1 MVDKPESPKEKYT
14 KIFQELRS
22 NKTESNLQKI
32 YKDLLENKE
41 NLLDNDIIPFQFSN
55 DLIWLLIN
63 NIIDLKIQVD
73 IFKLYIDAFFA
84 SKIKPEN
91 LQKITILEQIFKYDC
106 FLYKTSADTEDFFCF
121 IKKYFDKYFPRKK
134 NINFVKD
141 EIVDVFISEKDLSG
155 DLFYGWTQLPI
166 KRIEN
171 NYVIFNDYDDENK
184 ELKFLMDSYEI
195 QEKNTFVTEEEM
207 NWRNELKRGK
217 KIDFL
222 NNRRLWVEADVLNV
236 LSNNAIISVIG
247 GVQGDNIIRSIYSPL
262 IRPISTF
269 SYKYEESEKNYFC
282 FLHFN
287 SLFSK
292 FNYCLP
298 IPKISEKEDTNYLLP
313 NNCLLYYTLLF
324 YDIFNY
330 FINKLISSK
339 LFDDNNEDNLN
350 IELIFK
356 ILDTLNRGFEILNHL
371 FFGKYFL
378 EIIYPK
384 LKNILLKISTDKK
397 KNISKIM
404 IGKILDYT
412 HKFLSLN
419 CYVFQLPKLF
429 LEFILKFGFNCFKES
444 ENLEKR
450 LIGLNSILMGLR
462 NLDFFTN
469 NNISNEYN
477 IIIYQNFLCDDNN
490 DLLGLLF
497 NKSDIHEQLILKG
510 AEITILLF
518 RQNLL
523 DSKDIN
529 KLYNYAISS
538 QEGTVTCTQLYSILK
553 EISRNIPL
561 FQSQTLINKIISF
574 PIEQIR
580 RDDINLIFSI
590 IENIKNENDYK
601 KSINIALDY
610 IYKFIISDV
619 CKGKNFIHDFTRTV
633 DTLKDNN
640 DVYFSSYY
648 IEKIIGEL
656 LKENNWREIEFFY
669 DFLSYFILSFKE
681 ELKPQMRIKF
691 VEYLNTNN
699 NSKKMLDNI
708 IKNIEKDTED
718 ITLEKKIDHITA
730 IMDSIKSILFFA
742 GYDNFFTKESIMK
755 LCNIFVFT
763 KKKPPKQNEF
773 FRSIN
778 FLKRNNLIINFE
790 DFCES
795 FFNELNIYLSDIN
808 KDNYLN
814 YLDIIDDEFAEMV
827 LGFYQKINNLE
838 EDNDNNKEFISE
850 NSYIK
855 ENPLKFKYF
864 EIVWKM
870 FTKTNQFPLMEE
882 FMSNF
887 SLRLFSPEERHE
899 IWEIIIKKIFDEQ
912 DNFVDPKIALNMI
925 KNIVLDS
932 EKFGTGGVI
941 SNSVEKIKKFPLK
954 LSIKSKIENI
964 QEFELNENIYTTS
977 TLYELKKEIQ
987 KKINIDPI
995 LIDFYK
1001 FNNSDINSDS
1011 NGKNLCFIFNLQD
1024 VSTSSLTSLTKE
1036 QLEKKYTLTI
1046 KKSREFK
1053 KMKKFNLL
1061 DENNSN
1067 NFNEKTISTFK
1078 NIFKEAT
1085 NNTEKMNMNLYK
1097 EFYKKSTGY
1106 TEQVI
1111 NNAAGNDFTKY
1122 DHEKKNYWDFD
1133 NFLEFFLDAYKNNK
1147 VNLIFEN
1154 LNNLGYRN
1162 DLELINSPIGKESP
1176 LYYEENNKYEY
1187 MPRYFIGNNMEYMNK
1202 LFSFSTSK
1210 DKSVHELAQK
1220 LIKELSTMEKM
1231 KNLIF
1236 DKNKENEK
1244 TIDNLLENDNL
1255 EMRTYS
1261 FNIILSELEKYK
1273 DNEDKEMQL
1282 AIIKF
1287 IEKNLSK
1294 IINNL
1299 NDYINK
1305 LKEDNNINKSNNKD
1319 NTQFIQFLSYY
1330 HILHLSYNYSII
1342 YIYFP
1347 FFSFFV

>member
-1 MVDKPESPKEKYT
+1 M
-14 KIFQELRS
+14 
-22 NKTESNLQKI
+22 
-32 YKDLLENKE
+32 
-41 NLLDNDIIPFQFSN
+41 
-55 DLIWLLIN
+55 
-63 NIIDLKIQVD
+63 
-73 IFKLYIDAFFA
+73 
-84 SKIKPEN
+84 
-91 LQKITILEQIFKYDC
+91 
-106 FLYKTSADTEDFFCF
+106 
-121 IKKYFDKYFPRKK
+121 
-134 NINFVKD
+134 
-141 EIVDVFISEKDLSG
+141 
-155 DLFYGWTQLPI
+155 
-166 KRIEN
+166 
-171 NYVIFNDYDDENK
+171 
-184 ELKFLMDSYEI
+184 
-195 QEKNTFVTEEEM
+195 
-207 NWRNELKRGK
+207 
-217 KIDFL
+217 
-222 NNRRLWVEADVLNV
+222 
-236 LSNNAIISVIG
+236 
-247 GVQGDNIIRSIYSPL
+247 
-262 IRPISTF
+262 
-269 SYKYEESEKNYFC
+269 
-282 FLHFN
+282 
-287 SLFSK
+287 
-292 FNYCLP
+292 
-298 IPKISEKEDTNYLLP
+298 
-313 NNCLLYYTLLF
+313 
-324 YDIFNY
+324 
-330 FINKLISSK
+330 
-339 LFDDNNEDNLN
+339 
-350 IELIFK
+350 
-356 ILDTLNRGFEILNHL
+356 
-371 FFGKYFL
+371 
-378 EIIYPK
+378 
-384 LKNILLKISTDKK
+384 
-397 KNISKIM
+397 
-404 IGKILDYT
+404 
-412 HKFLSLN
+412 
-419 CYVFQLPKLF
+419 
-429 LEFILKFGFNCFKES
+429 
-444 ENLEKR
+444 
-450 LIGLNSILMGLR
+450 
-462 NLDFFTN
+462 
-469 NNISNEYN
+469 
-477 IIIYQNFLCDDNN
+477 
-490 DLLGLLF
+490 
-497 NKSDIHEQLILKG
+497 
-510 AEITILLF
+510 
-518 RQNLL
+518 
-523 DSKDIN
+523 
-529 KLYNYAISS
+529 
-538 QEGTVTCTQLYSILK
+538 
-553 EISRNIPL
+553 
-561 FQSQTLINKIISF
+561 INKIISF

-755 LCNIFVFT
+755 LCNILVFT

-827 LGFYQKINNLE
+827 LGFYQRVNNLE

-1046 KKSREFK
+1046 KKSREYK

-1067 NFNEKTISTFK
+1067 NFNKKTISTFK

-1187 MPRYFIGNNMEYMNK
+1187 PGLSQDAVLHRCGSDTLSDAAAAHSSGELYGIRLSCSGHRGTAHSLVP
-1202 LFSFSTSK
+1202 LFGESAGEAFPL
-1210 DKSVHELAQK
+1210 HCG
-1220 LIKELSTMEKM
+1220 LSRDSGYGCRGTVREMYCRRAYGREVC
-1231 KNLIF
+1231 
-1236 DKNKENEK
+1236 
-1244 TIDNLLENDNL
+1244 LL
-1255 EMRTYS
+1255 
-1261 FNIILSELEKYK
+1261 
-1273 DNEDKEMQL
+1273 
-1282 AIIKF
+1282 
-1287 IEKNLSK
+1287 
-1294 IINNL
+1294 
-1299 NDYINK
+1299 
-1305 LKEDNNINKSNNKD
+1305 
-1319 NTQFIQFLSYY
+1319 
-1330 HILHLSYNYSII
+1330 H
-1342 YIYFP
+1342 
-1347 FFSFFV
+1347 